1 MVEADKTGAVG
12 WLLRPASWP
21 ARAAAAG
28 VLVAVVLQVY
38 RNGHYG
44 GMDNAFVVRAARSFL
59 DGGSPYADKRFL
71 YLPSAVL
78 AAVPEALLPER
89 VLRAAVPTGVVALVL
104 AGWWCSLR
112 IFGAGAGSR
121 LAVLGAGGLA
131 YFAPFR
137 NLVLLG
143 NWTAVSVAALPLA
156 LLLAV
161 RGRWVAAGAVI
172 GAAVAVKP
180 MLVPFAVLFVFAG
193 RWRALVVAAAIPA
206 AASAAAALAM
216 PHPGYFFTRTVPFL
230 LRGQDRFAGLYDASL
245 GAVLPR
251 LGWPRGVAL
260 ALAVVVAAVGVW
272 CAWRRWRRADDT
284 PARVV
289 ETGAMLMLS
298 AFLVSRPSFDHYVLV
313 VLLPLLASVVVPG
326 SVARTPWFW
335 IALVPQ
341 IPVIDWP
348 YLTPLTRR
356 AFKDAAMFCV
366 LAAVLGRR
374 CAAPLS
380 SFRPRGV
387 FPARPPVGPRVP
399 GRGAEAPDGPGPRPP
414 APDGPQEPVPP
425 A

>member
-112 IFGAGAGSR
+112 IFGVGAGSR

-131 YFAPFR
+131 CFAPFR

-193 RWRALVVAAAIPA
+193 RWRALAVAAAIPA
-206 AASAAAALAM
+206 AASATAA
-216 PHPGYFFTRTVPFL
+216 
-230 LRGQDRFAGLYDASL
+230 Q
-245 GAVLPR
+245 
-251 LGWPRGVAL
+251 
-260 ALAVVVAAVGVW
+260 
-272 CAWRRWRRADDT
+272 
-284 PARVV
+284 
-289 ETGAMLMLS
+289 
-298 AFLVSRPSFDHYVLV
+298 
-313 VLLPLLASVVVPG
+313 
-326 SVARTPWFW
+326 
-335 IALVPQ
+335 
-341 IPVIDWP
+341 
-348 YLTPLTRR
+348 
-356 AFKDAAMFCV
+356 
-366 LAAVLGRR
+366 
-374 CAAPLS
+374 
-380 SFRPRGV
+380 
-387 FPARPPVGPRVP
+387 
-399 GRGAEAPDGPGPRPP
+399 
-414 APDGPQEPVPP
+414 
-425 A
+425 

>member
-1 MVEADKTGAVG
+1 MDGLIRMDADKTGGVG

-21 ARAAAAG
+21 VRAAAAA
-28 VLVAVVLQVY
+28 VLVAAVLEVY
-38 RNGHYG
+38 RRSHSG

-78 AAVPEALLPER
+78 AAVPEALLPDR
-89 VLRAAVPTGVVALVL
+89 VLRAVVPVGVAGLVL
-104 AGWWCSLR
+104 GGWWCSLR
-112 IFGAGAGSR
+112 IFGVWAGSR

-137 NLVLLG
+137 NLLLLG

-156 LLLAV
+156 LLLVV
-161 RGRWVAAGAVI
+161 RARWVAAGAVI

-180 MLVPFAVLFVFAG
+180 MLVPFALLFVFAG
-193 RWRALVVAAAIPA
+193 RWRALAVAVAIPA
-206 AASAAAALAM
+206 AGSVAAALAI

-230 LRGQDRFAGLYDASL
+230 LRGQDPFAGLYDASL

-251 LGWPRGVAL
+251 LGVPRGL
-260 ALAVVVAAVGVW
+260 ALAFAMAVAAVGVW

-284 PARVV
+284 PMRVV
-289 ETGAMLMLS
+289 ETGTMLMLS

-326 SVARTPWFW
+326 SAARTPWFW

-348 YLTPLTRR
+348 YVTPLTRR
-356 AFKDAAMFCV
+356 AFKDAAMFCG
-366 LAAVLGRR
+366 LAAVLAWR
-374 CAAPLS
+374 CAVPVRPVRLRRASPAGPPLC
-380 SFRPRGV
+380 
-387 FPARPPVGPRVP
+387 
-399 GRGAEAPDGPGPRPP
+399 
-414 APDGPQEPVPP
+414 PQEPDGLTSRPQTPGGLEKTGPP
-425 A
+425 GP